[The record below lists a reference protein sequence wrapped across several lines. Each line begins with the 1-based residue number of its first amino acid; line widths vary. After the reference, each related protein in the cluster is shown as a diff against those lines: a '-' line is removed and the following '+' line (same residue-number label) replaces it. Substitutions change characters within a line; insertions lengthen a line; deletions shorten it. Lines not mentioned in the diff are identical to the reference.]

1 MTYKEKSTLSQSGSW
16 KAVYVLPQD
25 QPSSRSKEN
34 QLLTSMRGE
43 LLIACHAL
51 MDILVKGI
59 VVLGTHDGGAKGKTN
74 VSGGVE
80 PM

>member
-1 MTYKEKSTLSQSGSW
+1 MTYKEKSMSSQSGSR

-34 QLLTSMRGE
+34 QLLTSMRGD

-51 MDILVKGI
+51 MDILVKEI
-59 VVLGTHDGGAKGKTN
+59 VVWGLMTGEQRGK
-74 VSGGVE
+74 